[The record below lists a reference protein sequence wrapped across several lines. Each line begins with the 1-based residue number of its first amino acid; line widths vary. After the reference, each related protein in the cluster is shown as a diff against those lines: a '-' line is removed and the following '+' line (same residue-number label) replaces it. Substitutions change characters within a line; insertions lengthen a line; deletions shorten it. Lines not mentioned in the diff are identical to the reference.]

1 MHVKFNSALR
11 RLFSAAIC
19 LVAVGLYLASVATHY
34 VAYRLSTSLDR
45 GYLNR
50 AAKLEPWNAES
61 RWKLGRYAL
70 FVAQEPTD
78 AVSNL
83 EAAVSLNP
91 HLARY
96 WLDLAAAYQVMSDV
110 QRQRSALERAL
121 QADPSAPNV
130 SWEAANFYLVQND
143 LERALPLFQLGI
155 ANDPKQTNT
164 ALRLCWHA
172 TQNVSI
178 MLANAVPSVPAPY
191 FAFLN
196 LLTVDGETS
205 PAEAVWHR
213 LTSLGQQFTVSD
225 AFPFFDYLLQKRETE
240 TAVQVWEELVKRDA
254 KLQSYAQ
261 PGNLIVDGGLERNF
275 LNGGFDWRYSVKGP
289 LQLSV
294 DTSEFHGGNQALRMV
309 FRGPAVPDAGIFEY
323 IPVHPN
329 TDYRFSAYTK
339 SEDIESASGPRV
351 TVLDAYSGESYV
363 LTDDSLG
370 TTGWRQQSA
379 DFRTGSKT
387 SLLVVTVRRVPD
399 NVLIKGK
406 FWIDDLSL
414 VKTVN

>member
-1 MHVKFNSALR
+1 MHVKFNSTLR
-11 RLFSAAIC
+11 RLFSAAMC
-19 LVAVGLYLASVATHY
+19 LVVVGLYVASVATHY

-83 EAAVSLNP
+83 ASAVSLKP
-91 HLARY
+91 PLARN
-96 WLDLAAAYQVMSDV
+96 WLDLAAAYQVMSDF

-121 QADPSAPNV
+121 EADPSAPNV

-143 LERALPLFQLGI
+143 LERALPLFRVVI
-155 ANDPKQTNT
+155 ANDPKQRDL
-164 ALRLCWHA
+164 ALKVCWHA
-172 TQNVSI
+172 TQNVSM
-178 MLANAVPSVPAPY
+178 MLANAVPSVPGPY
-191 FAFLN
+191 LAFLN
-196 LLTVDGETS
+196 LLTVEGETA
-205 PAEAVWHR
+205 PAEVVWQR
-213 LTSLGQQFTVSD
+213 VTGLDQQFTVSD

-240 TAVQVWEELVKRDA
+240 TAIRVWEELVKRNP

-261 PGNLIVDGGLERNF
+261 PGNLIVDGGLERDF

-294 DTSEFHGGNQALRMV
+294 DTSEFHGGNQALRIV
-309 FRGPAVPDAGIFEY
+309 FRGPAVSDAGIFEY
-323 IPVHPN
+323 IPVHPY

-339 SEDIESASGPRV
+339 SEDIESASGPRL

-379 DFRTGSKT
+379 DFSTGSKT
-387 SLLVVTVRRVPD
+387 SLLVVTVRRLPG

-414 VKTVN
+414 VKR

>member
-1 MHVKFNSALR
+1 MHVKFNSGSR
-11 RLFSAAIC
+11 RLLSAALC
-19 LVAVGLYLASVATHY
+19 LAASGLYLATVARHFI
-34 VAYRLSTSLDR
+34 AYQLSRSPDLGSLS
-45 GYLNR
+45 R
-50 AAKLEPWNAES
+50 AAELEPWNAEL

-70 FVAQEPTD
+70 FVAQNPSL

-83 EAAVSLNP
+83 ESAVALNP

-96 WLDLAAAYQVMSDV
+96 WLDLAAGYQLTGDV
-110 QRQRSALERAL
+110 QRQRSALDRAL
-121 QADPSAPNV
+121 RADPTAPNV
-130 SWEAANFYLVQND
+130 AWEAANFYLVQND
-143 LERALPLFQLGI
+143 LERALPLFRVVM
-155 ANDPKQTNT
+155 ANDPKQTNS
-164 ALRLCWHA
+164 ALKLCWHA
-172 TQNVSI
+172 TQNVSM
-178 MLANAVPSVPAPY
+178 MLLNAVPSVPAPY

-196 LLTVDGETS
+196 LLTVEGETA
-205 PAEAVWHR
+205 PAEAVWHG
-213 LTSLGQQFTVSD
+213 LTSLGQEFTVSD

-240 TAVQVWEELVKRDA
+240 TAVQVWEELVKRSA

-261 PGNLIVDGGLERNF
+261 PGNLIVDGGLERDF
-275 LNGGFDWRYSVKGP
+275 LNGGFDWRYSVTGP

-309 FRGPAVPDAGIFEY
+309 FRGPAVSDAGIFEY

-351 TVLDAYSGESYV
+351 MVLDAYSGESYV

-379 DFRTGSKT
+379 GFRTGSKT
-387 SLLVVTVRRVPD
+387 SLLVVTVRRVPG

-414 VKTVN
+414 VKAVN